1 MPETGGFEENLLS
14 HADFIKLH
22 TIPGPALL
30 RPDIV
35 LYLASVI
42 TPLWQA
48 SERFLEAANMDPPFW
63 AFAWPG
69 SEALGAHIGACP
81 ALVRGKRVLDFAAGG
96 GLAAIAAA
104 KAGAARV
111 EAADIDA
118 LAREAIGLNAAL
130 NGVDVRVMAGD
141 VVGAAC
147 RWDVILCG
155 DVSYEAPMARHI
167 LPWLRDCAGRAAD
180 RADQSGVGGQ
190 RQPGGL
196 LDQINARLTGCKPSG
211 PRIAGPPRWPLRGV
225 DPHTGAD

>member
-69 SEALGAHIGACP
+69 SEALAAHIGACP

-130 NGVDVRVMAGD
+130 NGVDVRVLAGD

-155 DVSYEAPMARHI
+155 DVCYEAPMARHI
-167 LPWLRDCAGRAAD
+167 LPWLRDCAGRAEVIIAE
-180 RADQSGVGGQ
+180 
-190 RQPGGL
+190 PGRNYAPEAGFEL
-196 LDQINARLTGCKPSG
+196 LGRLTVPTSLELEDSASREVSLIKLTP
-211 PRIAGPPRWPLRGV
+211 A
-225 DPHTGAD
+225 